1 MPVPYLSEEKLM
13 TTTTT
18 QDATSALLIHLN
30 PSQGARSG
38 SHGDGVYLNCG
49 CGEVFDVEQ
58 GHVETGPDGRE
69 LRGWTLVRRQHAD
82 HVRAVTEALI
92 AQDAEEAAG
101 PVDSEE
107 TRAVPALDRDGETG
121 EVAADGRLISEFAQ
135 EHGLRP
141 DWHEPDERGVGA
153 RIIGTHLDN
162 AFGAMAGRHV
172 SFDGHDFSEFNV
184 ILTVE
189 DDEGVPR
196 DAAVVNLA
204 SLLAIAAAAR

>member
-1 MPVPYLSEEKLM
+1 MS
-13 TTTTT
+13 TTTAQDRTT
-18 QDATSALLIHLN
+18 ALLIHLS
-30 PSQGARSG
+30 PSPGARSG
-38 SHGDGVYLNCG
+38 SHGNGVYLNCA

-58 GHVETGPDGRE
+58 GYSEIGPDGQ
-69 LRGWTLVRRQHAD
+69 TLSGMTLARRQHAD

-107 TRAVPALDRDGETG
+107 TRAVPALDWENGEL
-121 EVAADGRLISEFAQ
+121 AADGRLLSEFAQ

-141 DWHEPDERGVGA
+141 DWHEPDNSGVGA
-153 RIIGTHLDN
+153 RVIGTHLDN
-162 AFGAMAGRHV
+162 AFGAMAGRQV

-189 DDEGVPR
+189 DDEGVPQ

-204 SLLAIAAAAR
+204 SLLAIAAVAR

>member
-1 MPVPYLSEEKLM
+1 M
-13 TTTTT
+13 TTTTP
-18 QDATSALLIHLN
+18 QDRTTALLIHLN

-38 SHGDGVYLNCG
+38 SHGDGVYLNCA
-49 CGEVFDVEQ
+49 CGEVFDVED
-58 GHVETGPDGRE
+58 GHSETGPDGQT
-69 LRGWTLVRRQHAD
+69 LRWLTLARRQHAE

-92 AQDAEEAAG
+92 AQDAQDAAG

-107 TRAVPALDRDGETG
+107 TRAVPALDWENGEL
-121 EVAADGRLISEFAQ
+121 AADGRLLSEFAQ

-172 SFDGHDFSEFNV
+172 SFDGHDFTEFNV

-189 DDEGVPR
+189 DEEGVPR

-204 SLLAIAAAAR
+204 SLLAIAAVAR

>member
-1 MPVPYLSEEKLM
+1 M
-13 TTTTT
+13 TTTTP
-18 QDATSALLIHLN
+18 QDRTTALLIHLN

-38 SHGDGVYLNCG
+38 SHGDGVYLNCA
-49 CGEVFDVEQ
+49 CGEVFDVED
-58 GHVETGPDGRE
+58 GHSETGPDGQT
-69 LRGWTLVRRQHAD
+69 LRGLNLARRQHAE

-107 TRAVPALDRDGETG
+107 TRAVPALDRDEKTG

-153 RIIGTHLDN
+153 RVIGTHLDN
-162 AFGAMAGRHV
+162 AFGAMAGR
-172 SFDGHDFSEFNV
+172 SLAFDGHDFSEFNV

-189 DDEGVPR
+189 DAEGVPQ

-204 SLLAIAAAAR
+204 SLLAIAATA

>member
-1 MPVPYLSEEKLM
+1 M
-13 TTTTT
+13 TATTT
-18 QDATSALLIHLN
+18 QDRTTALLIHLT
-30 PSQGARSG
+30 PSPGTRSG
-38 SHGDGVYLNCG
+38 SHGNGVYLNCA

-58 GHVETGPDGRE
+58 GYSEIGPEGQ
-69 LRGWTLVRRQHAD
+69 TLSGMTLARRQHAD
-82 HVRAVTEALI
+82 HVRTVTEALI
-92 AQDAEEAAG
+92 AQDVEDAAG

-107 TRAVPALDRDGETG
+107 TQTVPALDHDGNDSTMS
-121 EVAADGRLISEFAQ
+121 GRLVAEFAR

-141 DWHEPDERGVGA
+141 DWHEPDEQGVGA

-162 AFGAMAGRHV
+162 AFGAMAGRSV
-172 SFDGHDFSEFNV
+172 SPLDGRDFSEFNV

-204 SLLAIAAAAR
+204 SLLAIAARSRD

>member
-1 MPVPYLSEEKLM
+1 M
-13 TTTTT
+13 TTTTA
-18 QDATSALLIHLN
+18 QDRTTALLLHLN

-38 SHGDGVYLNCG
+38 SHGDGVFLNCG
-49 CGEVFDVEQ
+49 CGEVFDVEH
-58 GHVETGPDGRE
+58 GHTETGPDGQE
-69 LRGWTLVRRQHAD
+69 LRGWTLARRLHAE

-107 TRAVPALDRDGETG
+107 TRAVPALDWENGEL
-121 EVAADGRLISEFAQ
+121 AADGRLLSEFAQ

-204 SLLAIAAAAR
+204 SLLAIAAVAR

>member
-1 MPVPYLSEEKLM
+1 M

-18 QDATSALLIHLN
+18 QDATSALLIHLA
-30 PSQGARSG
+30 PCPGTRSG

-58 GHVETGPDGRE
+58 GHVETGPDGQE

-107 TRAVPALDRDGETG
+107 TRAVPALDWEDGEL
-121 EVAADGRLISEFAQ
+121 AADGRLLSEFAQ

-141 DWHEPDERGVGA
+141 DWHEPGNSGVGA
-153 RIIGTHLDN
+153 RVIGTHLDN

-204 SLLAIAAAAR
+204 SLLAIAAVAR

>member
-1 MPVPYLSEEKLM
+1 M
-13 TTTTT
+13 TTTTA
-18 QDATSALLIHLN
+18 QDRTTALLIHLS
-30 PSQGARSG
+30 PSQGTRSG

-58 GHVETGPDGRE
+58 GYVETGPDGQE
-69 LRGWTLVRRQHAD
+69 LRGWNLARRQHAE
-82 HVRAVTEALI
+82 HVRSVSEALI

-107 TRAVPALDRDGETG
+107 TRAVPALDWENGEL
-121 EVAADGRLISEFAQ
+121 AADGRLLSEFAQ
-135 EHGLRP
+135 AHGLRP
-141 DWHEPDERGVGA
+141 DWHEPDNSGVGA
-153 RIIGTHLDN
+153 RVIGTHLNN
-162 AFGAMAGRHV
+162 AFGAMAGRQV
-172 SFDGHDFSEFNV
+172 SSDGHDFGEFNV

-204 SLLAIAAAAR
+204 SLLAIAAIAR